1 MILKKLEEKSL
12 FNSLDDSFQEID
24 SNCLLVVVGK
34 DAIAVPLDH
43 GRLSYDSISHDYD
56 LRDQENGQEMKKT

>member
-34 DAIAVPLDH
+34 DTIAVPLDH

-56 LRDQENGQEMKKT
+56 LRDQEKGQEMKKT